1 MITVKEIAQM
11 CNVSPS
17 TVSNILNGRPNVG
30 EETRQRVLDVIKQ
43 TGYQPNYFAQS
54 MRKQNSKMISI
65 VVEDLGEFSTPPIVE
80 AAMAYCDD
88 RGYRTILMNMRLY
101 DKWQKDWYDDEE
113 KVKSV
118 LLPLIQEMQS
128 IRVDGMLYIAGHC
141 RHIDYFP
148 KEFKLPGVVAY
159 GLSEGGRYPSVVID
173 DEKGGYDIGKYLLE
187 QGHIRIGVITGSV
200 NNLHAQDR
208 LRGYKKALEERGVE
222 YHEEWTRYGDWKR
235 VSGYREAQYLVE
247 QGVTAIFCMN
257 DSMAAGVYD
266 YLREQG
272 LIVGKDISVVGYDN
286 KELSNYLYPALTTN
300 EIPLRDI
307 GQKAAELLIDKLEEK
322 ENTQGTGN
330 PVRIPCNMVY
340 RDSVKQ
346 CKD

>member
-30 EETRQRVLDVIKQ
+30 EETRQRVLEVIKE

-54 MRKQNSKMISI
+54 MRKQSSRMISI
-65 VVEDLGEFSTPPIVE
+65 LVEDLGEFSTPPIVE

-88 RGYRTILMNMRLY
+88 MGYRAILMNMRLY

-148 KEFKLPGVVAY
+148 KEFKLPGVIAY
-159 GLSEGGRYPSVVID
+159 GLSENSKYPSVVID
-173 DEKGGYDIGKYLLE
+173 DEKGGYDIAQYLIE
-187 QGHIRIGVITGSV
+187 QGHERIGVIAGSDM
-200 NNLHAQDR
+200 NLHTQSR
-208 LRGYKKALEERGVE
+208 LTGFCKALQEHNVS
-222 YHEEWTRYGDWKR
+222 YHSEWVRYGDWKR
-235 VSGYREAQYLVE
+235 TSGYKEAAYLVA
-247 QGVTAIFCMN
+247 QGVSAIFCMN

-272 LIVGKDISVVGYDN
+272 LAVGKDISVVGYDN
-286 KELSNYLYPALTTN
+286 KDLAAYLYPALTTN
-300 EIPLRDI
+300 EIPLRAI
-307 GQKAAELLIDKLEEK
+307 GQKAMELLIDRLEEK
-322 ENTQGTGN
+322 DSALGADHL
-330 PVRIPCNMVY
+330 VKIPCNLVC
-340 RDSVKQ
+340 RESVKAL
-346 CKD
+346 KK

>member
-30 EETRQRVLDVIKQ
+30 EETRQRVLEVIKE

-54 MRKQNSKMISI
+54 MRKQSSKMISI

-88 RGYRTILMNMRLY
+88 MGYRAILMNMRLY
-101 DKWQKDWYDDEE
+101 DKWQKDWYDDED

-148 KEFKLPGVVAY
+148 KEFKLPGVIAY
-159 GLSEGGRYPSVVID
+159 GISEGGRYPSVVID
-173 DEKGGYDIGKYLLE
+173 DEKGGYDIARYLIE
-187 QGHIRIGVITGSV
+187 QGHTCIGVIAGSD
-200 NNLHAQDR
+200 NNLHTRSR
-208 LRGYKKALEERGVE
+208 LDGFCKALQERKVP
-222 YHEEWTRYGDWKR
+222 YDPRLVRYGDWKR
-235 VSGYREAQYLVE
+235 GSGYQEAAYLVE

-266 YLREQG
+266 YLREKG
-272 LIVGKDISVVGYDN
+272 LTIGQDISVVGYDN
-286 KELSNYLYPALTTN
+286 KELSKYLYPALTTN
-300 EIPLRDI
+300 EIPLRVI
-307 GQKAAELLIDKLEEK
+307 GQKAAELLIDHIEDKEQEATGGMLVKL
-322 ENTQGTGN
+322 
-330 PVRIPCNMVY
+330 PCEMRY
-340 RDSVKQ
+340 RDSVDKL
-346 CKD
+346 K